1 MQDKDMMN
9 DTLSM
14 LKASLTGYSTTIAET
29 DNQQLRQEIQQM
41 RNNCETGQYDFYNV
55 AKQKGFYK
63 PAAQASP
70 QQIQTVKS
78 QVSGS

>member
-14 LKASLTGYSTTIAET
+14 LKASLTGYSTTISET

-41 RNNCETGQYDFYNV
+41 RNSCETSQYDF
-55 AKQKGFYK
+55 
-63 PAAQASP
+63 
-70 QQIQTVKS
+70 IM
-78 QVSGS
+78 

>member
-1 MQDKDMMN
+1 
-9 DTLSM
+9 
-14 LKASLTGYSTTIAET
+14 
-29 DNQQLRQEIQQM
+29 M
-41 RNNCETGQYDFYNV
+41 RNSCETSQYDFYTV

-63 PAAQASP
+63 PAAQASQ

>member
-1 MQDKDMMN
+1 MQEKDMMN

-14 LKASLTGYSTTIAET
+14 LKSSLTGYSTIISET

-41 RNNCETGQYDFYNV
+41 RNNCETSQYEFYNV
-55 AKQKGFYK
+55 AKLKGFYK

-70 QQIQTVKS
+70 QQIETVKS

>member
-1 MQDKDMMN
+1 MQDKDMIN
-9 DTLSM
+9 DTLSA

-41 RNNCETGQYDFYNV
+41 RNNCETSQYDFYKL

-70 QQIQTVKS
+70 EQIQTVKS

>member
-9 DTLSM
+9 DTLSA
-14 LKASLTGYSTTIAET
+14 LKASLTGYTTIISET

-41 RNNCETGQYDFYNV
+41 RNSCETSHYDFYNV

-63 PAAQASP
+63 PAAQASQ